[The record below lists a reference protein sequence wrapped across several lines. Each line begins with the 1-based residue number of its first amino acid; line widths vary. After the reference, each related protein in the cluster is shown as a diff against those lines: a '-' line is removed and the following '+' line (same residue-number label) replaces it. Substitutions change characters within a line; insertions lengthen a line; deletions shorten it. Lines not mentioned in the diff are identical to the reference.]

1 MRRRTPPPLAIV
13 RLRAIFGLAFIA
25 MGAIIGYQVV
35 GVALSLHQPTQ
46 AVIGL
51 IFSLALAGLGVMRI
65 RNYLLARS
73 GR

>member
-1 MRRRTPPPLAIV
+1 MMRRRTPPPLAIL

-25 MGAIIGYQVV
+25 MGVVIGYQVV
-35 GVALSLHQPTQ
+35 SIAHTPDR

-51 IFSLALAGLGVMRI
+51 IFAVALAGLGVMRI